1 MAAPIGVEGNAFV
14 ASKFANKTW
23 PDIQLAFVSAHPG
36 FDGGTVYKD
45 FLGFSENVSC
55 NISERLH
62 WRKNDS
68 NKLTLIRKYNFFS
81 SYF

>member
-55 NISERLH
+55 NISERKK
-62 WRKNDS
+62 RFK
-68 NKLTLIRKYNFFS
+68 
-81 SYF
+81 